1 VTRVVV
7 VTGTDTDVGKTV
19 VTAALAAAHL
29 QRGRTVCVVKPAQT
43 GVGPDDPG
51 DLDEVRRLAG
61 PVTTVEPVRLPD
73 PLAPDLAARVAGVSL
88 PGLEEQ
94 RRTVLAAAAGH
105 DVVLVEGAG
114 GVAVRLGEGWTLLDL
129 ARSVS
134 GTDGVGLGVVVVA
147 RAGLGTLN
155 HTVLTVQ
162 ALRAAGLSV
171 HGVVI
176 GSWPADPGLTE
187 RLNREEL
194 PGLIGTP
201 LLGAVPTGAPGL
213 PPTEFRHCAAGW
225 FDPLPGSEPGG
236 EEFTRR

>member
-19 VTAALAAAHL
+19 VTAALAAAYVGQGL
-29 QRGRTVCVVKPAQT
+29 SVCVVKPAQT
-43 GVGPDDPG
+43 GVAPDGDG

-61 PVTTVEPVRLPD
+61 AVTTVEPVRLPD
-73 PLAPDLAARVAGVSL
+73 PLAPDLAARMAGVTL
-88 PGLEEQ
+88 PGLEDQ
-94 RRTVLAAAAGH
+94 RRTVVGAAAGH

-129 ARSVS
+129 AAAVRASVP
-134 GTDGVGLGVVVVA
+134 VGVVVVA

-155 HTVLTVQ
+155 HSVLTVQ
-162 ALRAAGLSV
+162 ALRAAELSV
-171 HGVVI
+171 HGVVL

-194 PGLIGTP
+194 PGLTGVP
-201 LLGAVPTGAPGL
+201 LLGAVPAGVPTL
-213 PPTEFRHCAAGW
+213 PPAEFRAQAGRW
-225 FDPLPGSEPGG
+225 FDPLP
-236 EEFTRR
+236 

>member
-19 VTAALAAAHL
+19 VTAALAASYVG
-29 QRGRTVCVVKPAQT
+29 QGRSVCVVKPAQT
-43 GVGPDDPG
+43 GVGPDEPG

-73 PLAPDLAARVAGVSL
+73 PLAPDLAARVAGVEL

-94 RRTVLAAAAGH
+94 TRVVLDATAGH

-114 GVAVRLGEGWTLLDL
+114 GTAVRLGEGWTLLDL
-129 ARSVS
+129 AGAVATSVP
-134 GTDGVGLGVVVVA
+134 VGVVVAA
-147 RAGLGTLN
+147 RSGLGTLN
-155 HTVLTVQ
+155 HSVLTVQ
-162 ALRAAGLSV
+162 ALRAADLLV
-171 HGVVI
+171 HGLVI

-194 PGLIGTP
+194 PGLTGVP
-201 LLGAVPTGAPGL
+201 LLGAVPAGVPSLAP
-213 PPTEFRHCAAGW
+213 EVFRAQAATW
-225 FDPLPGSEPGG
+225 FDPLP
-236 EEFTRR
+236 